1 MRIRVLL
8 AVDAGR
14 RLDLRRVSEL
24 DKAFDGRPT
33 VAFQSEAGQFLH
45 DQLLV
50 SREVL
55 AFWLDFHA
63 HHFVAAPTQIVGP
76 TALRYRPAL
85 SHSSHRELLL
95 GLIGVDWLEVDGC
108 ACGIPLRYG
117 PALGRRS
124 HRECVRD
131 YFGVH
136 PLALGGWACAI
147 FDGNHGQLLPKAV
160 NGVLAVLVESL
171 LPSLLQLSQ
180 TLLEPSSSLFR
191 GMQVAS
197 KEFGADLWIHALCIE
212 GARLGIL
219 RRNGGWRSRPPL
231 EYTARVMSGSNRRSL
246 WQVLNRSRWT
256 DT

>member
-1 MRIRVLL
+1 MRY
-8 AVDAGR
+8 
-14 RLDLRRVSEL
+14 
-24 DKAFDGRPT
+24 
-33 VAFQSEAGQFLH
+33 
-45 DQLLV
+45 
-50 SREVL
+50 RE
-55 AFWLDFHA
+55 
-63 HHFVAAPTQIVGP
+63 I
-76 TALRYRPAL
+76 RYRPAF
-85 SHSSHRELLL
+85 SHGLHRESLL
-95 GLIGVDWLEVDGC
+95 GFIGVDWLKIDSC

-219 RRNGGWRSRPPL
+219 RRNGG
-231 EYTARVMSGSNRRSL
+231 
-246 WQVLNRSRWT
+246 
-256 DT
+256 